1 MDGIGLGRG
10 SIRRYTSDPGFVPFR
25 RFSSSP
31 ASVCTPP
38 PPGTSPHPRSTPDG
52 VLTQVQRKK
61 VAQSPGA
68 DSNSTDALFDD
79 GFDFNDVEI
88 PESGLSQS
96 FPKCRLNESNANSGQ
111 KEDLLSKVINQTI
124 SLNSRVEERPIASQ
138 NELFIKTIFPEDT
151 STWYPYM
158 LRKVDGGAEFDA
170 VKEVSPAAALGYRDA
185 PSISGSVGS
194 NGSKRSS
201 SSSSSSQASSPK
213 GRKFGRDERDGQR
226 FSDDPDFD
234 QDSSSS
240 THLSPERIQRML
252 KNLNPIIAPGRF
264 NNDANDASKDE
275 PTNGKVVPIST
286 VNEESSW
293 GNQIPVRYDTEQE
306 GEVLVP
312 VANGPDRGRGSMK
325 PSDFS
330 LEISTAVKQVR
341 HALVKMVDG
350 VVVGTGLEKHEFE
363 PIHRSRVH
371 VTDGN
376 LDLEYD
382 DKKTFRLT
390 IPELMLPIRDQINV
404 TFECGRIAKFL
415 LVARNRYTKR
425 WSIPSKQR
433 FHDVLNQVDN
443 RIRRNHVPCQ
453 FVLRWN
459 SDWEGGIG
467 LMGLCIIDIRA
478 LELYRKMIT
487 EIAIGDLM
495 YNTYPKDVLNHGT
508 EVSVYLR
515 AELKAMDLEFIPYS
529 LFEKNRMLAG
539 SVAVRYSKDIAGK
552 EDQVQS
558 GGGKLVILEGDQDFC
573 QSIHNYPHN
582 HHYRLGTSSVR
593 LRYEEYGKEFQPMGP
608 PPPDQILRPQ
618 PPVQQPHL
626 QPAACIQ
633 SINDSVPVSMSTS
646 SSSSSSSSS
655 SGSDVQ
661 LTDSRVTRAKW
672 AGKDGGN
679 FPPPVPAKR
688 KI

>member
-1 MDGIGLGRG
+1 MDGIHGIGLGRG
-10 SIRRYTSDPGFVPFR
+10 SIRRYTSDPGFVSFHR
-25 RFSSSP
+25 ISST
-31 ASVCTPP
+31 ATNGRTPP
-38 PPGTSPHPRSTPDG
+38 PPGTSPRSTPDG
-52 VLTQVQRKK
+52 VLTQVQRKR
-61 VAQSPGA
+61 VTASPGA
-68 DSNSTDALFDD
+68 DSNSTDVLFGD

-88 PESGLSQS
+88 PETGLSQS
-96 FPKCRLNESNANSGQ
+96 FPQCNLGEKNAATGK
-111 KEDLLSKVINQTI
+111 KEDLLSKVINQTLH
-124 SLNSRVEERPIASQ
+124 LNTQTGERSVSNQDGLIIVTPILS
-138 NELFIKTIFPEDT
+138 EDT

-170 VKEVSPAAALGYRDA
+170 VKEVSPAAALGYRDPPSA
-185 PSISGSVGS
+185 PGSVGS
-194 NGSKRSS
+194 YGSKRS

-213 GRKFGRDERDGQR
+213 GKKYDRDERDGQR

-240 THLSPERIQRML
+240 THLSPGRIQQML
-252 KNLNPIIAPGRF
+252 RSLNPIVAPGRL
-264 NNDANDASKDE
+264 NNESSGSSKDDSVG
-275 PTNGKVVPIST
+275 GKLIPIPS

-293 GNQIPVRYDTEQE
+293 GNQIPIKYNSER
-306 GEVLVP
+306 GGARLVP
-312 VANGPDRGRGSMK
+312 VAVGPDRGSESSK
-325 PSDFS
+325 SSDFS

-350 VVVGTGLEKHEFE
+350 VVVSTGLEKHDYE

-443 RIRRNHVPCQ
+443 RIRRDHVPCQ

-467 LMGLCIIDIRA
+467 LMGLCIIDTKA

-487 EIAIGDLM
+487 EISVGDLM
-495 YNTYPKDVLNHGT
+495 YNSFPKDVLNHGT
-508 EVSVYLR
+508 EVSIHLR

-539 SVAVRYSKDIAGK
+539 SVAVRYSKDVVAK
-552 EDQVQS
+552 EEQGQS
-558 GGGKLVILEGDQDFC
+558 NGGKLVILEGDQEFC
-573 QSIHNYPHN
+573 NSIHNYPRN
-582 HHYRLGTSSVR
+582 HHFHLGTSAVKM
-593 LRYEEYGKEFQPMGP
+593 RYEEYGKEFQPRP
-608 PPPDQILRPQ
+608 TPPDQVLHPQ
-618 PPVQQPHL
+618 TSPHHVVQVRSIIDTSPPV
-626 QPAACIQ
+626 A
-633 SINDSVPVSMSTS
+633 MSTAS
-646 SSSSSSSSS
+646 SSSSSTS
-655 SGSDVQ
+655 SGSDIQ
-661 LTDSRVTRAKW
+661 LVGARVSKARW
-672 AGKDGGN
+672 DGKGGSD
-679 FPPPVPAKR
+679 FPVPVPAKR
-688 KI
+688 NI